1 MACGFDSLSEQYL
14 STGSAPATTYP
25 ITMACWRNLP
35 DFGSLRTLMSL
46 NANAGNNDHI
56 RLIVMDGTGATNAR
70 TVVAGPIG
78 GSSVSSAGTA
88 AVWQHSAG
96 RFTSSTNKQAFLNG
110 VGGTIDTTDLT
121 PTGINELLIGA
132 RRFFGSSVGLYFNG
146 SIAEAAI
153 WNAAL
158 TDDEILSLAKGFTP
172 DQIRPQNLVFYAPL
186 IRELQDL
193 RGGLTITNNNG
204 ATVSNHPRV
213 IQ

>member
-1 MACGFDSLSEQYL
+1 M
-14 STGSAPATTYP
+14 
-25 ITMACWRNLP
+25 
-35 DFGSLRTLMSL
+35 
-46 NANAGNNDHI
+46 
-56 RLIVMDGTGATNAR
+56 
-70 TVVAGPIG
+70 
-78 GSSVSSAGTA
+78 
-88 AVWQHSAG
+88 
-96 RFTSSTNKQAFLNG
+96 
-110 VGGTIDTTDLT
+110 GGTIDTTDLT

-132 RRFFGSSVGLYFNG
+132 RRFSGAVGLYFDG

>member
-1 MACGFDSLSEQYL
+1 MAAAFDSLSSKYL

-25 ITMACWRNLP
+25 VTMACWRNLP
-35 DFGSLRTLMSL
+35 AFGSPGVLMSL
-46 NANAGNNDHI
+46 NANAGNNDLI
-56 RLIVMDGTGATNAR
+56 RLVVLNETGETNA
-70 TVVAGPIG
+70 
-78 GSSVSSAGTA
+78 SVIASLVSGTSFSSAGTA
-88 AVWQHSAG
+88 NIWQHSAG
-96 RFTSSTNKQAFLNG
+96 RFTSSTSRQAFLNG
-110 VGGTIDTTDLT
+110 VGGTPDTTDLT

-132 RRFFGSSVGLYFNG
+132 RRFGGAVGLYLDG

-153 WNAAL
+153 WSAAL

-172 DQIRPQNLVFYAPL
+172 DQIRPQSLVFYAPL

-204 ATVSNHPRV
+204 ANVSNHPRV